1 MTVIDKLQAKGLGT
15 ALVLNAPKE
24 AAGMLKDIGS
34 AMELATARG
43 KGSYDL
49 VLAFVQD
56 SVEFAAALEKVR
68 VIMID
73 AARLWFAYPKKGSK
87 LRETDLSADSG
98 WTTMKTLGYSSL
110 KQISLDADWSAL
122 RFVHN
127 SAKD

>member
-1 MTVIDKLQAKGLGT
+1 MTVIDKLQAKGLET

-24 AAGMLKDIGS
+24 AAAAVKEIGS
-34 AMELATARG
+34 AMKLATAHG

-49 VLAFVQD
+49 LLVFVRD

-87 LRETDLSADSG
+87 LRETDLSAEAG
-98 WTTMKTLGYSSL
+98 WTTLKTLGYSPL
-110 KQISLDADWSAL
+110 KQVSLDADWSAL
-122 RFVHN
+122 RFIHN

>member
-24 AAGMLKDIGS
+24 AAGMVKEIGS
-34 AMELATARG
+34 AMKLATVRG

-49 VLAFVQD
+49 VLAFVHD
-56 SVEFAAALEKVR
+56 SAEFASALEKVR

-73 AARLWFAYPKKGSK
+73 AARLWFAYPKKSSK
-87 LRETDLSADSG
+87 PGETDLGADSG
-98 WTTMKTLGYSSL
+98 WTTMKTLGYSPL
-110 KQISLDADWSAL
+110 KRTSLDADWTAL